1 MGQEMEATSS
11 SMARKS
17 LFGATE
23 ATSYMGLTSGP
34 VMAKGSGLG
43 YSRTVLVSN
52 LLMFYTFYSFVSYD
66 LFLLPSFLFLFI
78 FNFLF
83 HCNILHY
90 ITYKNYLLLTVLT

>member
-1 MGQEMEATSS
+1 MGQEMEAKIS
-11 SMARKS
+11 SMARNS
-17 LFGATE
+17 LFGATK

-34 VMAKGSGLG
+34 AMAKGSGLG
-43 YSRTVLVSN
+43 YSRIVLVNS

-83 HCNILHY
+83 YCNILHY